1 MESTIVIFKWEC
13 FFTSYCLISM
23 TMLPS
28 LVYVLNMFSPLV
40 EIEERQLKARQ
51 GWSVLRKFIE
61 DQKRKRK
68 RQEQL
73 NRWRMLDRLASR
85 ARSYQLRRELYVK
98 YGVISSTTQKA
109 QLQKPSKE
117 MAMRVDQMISKFK
130 ETQFRPLTAPATS
143 QPYRRTRARRN
154 AHYIN

>member
-1 MESTIVIFKWEC
+1 
-13 FFTSYCLISM
+13 M

-28 LVYVLNMFSPLV
+28 LVYVLNMFSLLV

-98 YGVISSTTQKA
+98 YGVISSTTQKS

-117 MAMRVDQMISKFK
+117 IAMRVDQMISKFK
-130 ETQFRPLTAPATS
+130 ETQF
-143 QPYRRTRARRN
+143 QIGRA
-154 AHYIN
+154 HV